1 MILKADRII
10 TGDGSTILDDRAVRV
25 ADGKITEIGD
35 LATLRA
41 KYPDS
46 PVKEYQGASI
56 LPGLIDM
63 HVHVGYW
70 KSQIDAHTYNDY
82 KIAYFA
88 ADALRKAFSKGVT
101 TVRDLGSPK
110 NLSVSIINA
119 ARNGFLEV
127 PRIIPADAP
136 LCMTGGHSH
145 EGNGWE
151 VNGPWEIR
159 AAIRDLIKRG
169 AQWIKMMDSH
179 RSDTPEFTRE
189 ELDAAV
195 DECHRVD
202 KKTMVHA
209 GTQPAIQ
216 MCIDAGFDTIEH
228 ATDLT
233 VDQAGQM
240 AEKGIVWTPTIVAY
254 TQTFEHIMNNL
265 NNEGVDAV
273 TRRFISQRAY
283 FENAAATYREN
294 FRKLYETGVKIVTGT
309 DLVYYKAPVTPVASE
324 MKYMVEYGMP
334 AIEAIRSATK
344 TAAETLDIGDIGEIA
359 VGRIADILVVGG
371 NPVQDIGTMENVV
384 EVYQSGKSVYCAC

>member
-1 MILKADRII
+1 M
-10 TGDGSTILDDRAVRV
+10 
-25 ADGKITEIGD
+25 EID
-35 LATLRA
+35 ELATLKA

-46 PVKEYQGASI
+46 PVKEYKGASI
-56 LPGLIDM
+56 MPGLIDM

-88 ADALRKAFSKGVT
+88 ADALRKIFSKGVT

-110 NLSVSIINA
+110 NLSVSIIHA
-119 ARNGFLEV
+119 AKSGFLEV
-127 PRIIPADAP
+127 PRIIPSDVP

-179 RSDTPEFTRE
+179 RSDTPEFTQE

-228 ATDLT
+228 ATYLT
-233 VDQAGQM
+233 VDQARQM
-240 AEKGIVWTPTIVAY
+240 AEKGIVWTPTITAY

-265 NNEGVDAV
+265 NNEGVDVV
-273 TRRFISQRAY
+273 TRRFINQRAY
-283 FENAAATYREN
+283 FENAAATYKEN

-309 DLVYYKAPVTPVASE
+309 DLVYYKAPVTPVAVE

-344 TAAETLDIGDIGEIA
+344 TAAETLAIDDIGEIA
-359 VGRIADILVVGG
+359 VGRIADILVVAG
-371 NPVQDIGTMENVV
+371 NPVQDIDAMENVT
-384 EVYQSGKSVYCAC
+384 EVYQSGKSVYCAS